1 MINILTLQTVNALL
15 NGTIDAGVWNYD
27 AVCDEPNVRNLKVVF
42 LKSAEYNTMFSTAVL
57 VVRKDAEYLKEILKK
72 NIHVAKTLEI
82 LKEVRNKKR
91 FPSY

>member
-1 MINILTLQTVNALL
+1 M
-15 NGTIDAGVWNYD
+15 
-27 AVCDEPNVRNLKVVF
+27 
-42 LKSAEYNTMFSTAVL
+42 KSAEYNTMFSTAVL